1 MSISML
7 HSNLVLPGVRCR
19 AHIGVSDAER
29 AHAQWVVVDVAL
41 GFSSPPHAMISD
53 QLEHTVDYA
62 ALTAAIVR
70 CCSARHYALLER
82 LSCRLYEELRALVR
96 AEVGLWLEVA
106 KLRPPLPELEH
117 GARFGVGDWQAG
129 AAVTSARR
137 GAARAPQAGSN
148 QLVLLRAA
156 RPSDRPA
163 LDRLVELSVRGLA
176 SEVYS
181 PLQIEAAL
189 GSALG
194 VDSALIEDGTYFVLE
209 HAQQLIAAGG
219 WSRFDKRFGADTWS
233 TEAPRRLDPSSEA
246 ARIRAFFVHP
256 AWARRGLARALLECC
271 EGAAS
276 AQGFR
281 SAELTATLSGEPF
294 YRAQGYEAL
303 APLDYALNPSTAI
316 RFVPMRKVLV
326 AP

>member
-1 MSISML
+1 MSIPAVRT
-7 HSNLVLPGVRCR
+7 NLVVPGVRCR
-19 AHIGVSDAER
+19 AHIGVTEAER
-29 AHAQWVVVDVAL
+29 AHAQWLVVDLAL
-41 GFSSPPHAMISD
+41 GFSAPPKAMISD
-53 QLEHTVDYA
+53 QLADTVDYA

-70 CCSARHYALLER
+70 CCSARAYALLER
-82 LSCRLYEELRALVR
+82 LGSTLYEALREIVR
-96 AEVGLWLEVA
+96 ADIGLWLEVA

-129 AAVTSARR
+129 VAVTSARR
-137 GAARAPQAGSN
+137 GAMWSRAV
-148 QLVLLRAA
+148 VLLRAA
-156 RPSDRPA
+156 RPADRAA

-176 SEVYS
+176 SDVYS
-181 PLQIEAAL
+181 PVQIETAL

-194 VDSALIEDGTYFVLE
+194 VDSALIEDGTYFVVE
-209 HAQQLIAAGG
+209 HERQLIAAGG
-219 WSRFDKRFGADTWS
+219 WSRFDKRFGADAWAA
-233 TEAPRRLDPSSEA
+233 EDPRRLDPAREA

-256 AWARRGLARALLECC
+256 TWARRGLARALLECC

-294 YRAQGYEAL
+294 YRAQGYEPL
-303 APLDYALNPSTAI
+303 APLDYALNPTTTI
-316 RFVPMRKVLV
+316 RFVPMRKVLG